1 MMTDNL
7 IKALAEDRSSR
18 PRSPGARILI
28 ALVIGLA
35 IAAPMLMLT
44 LGMRPDIGSALQT
57 WRFTAKLTIAAVC
70 LGFAAWASARL
81 ARPEIGLN
89 EVLVGLSVAPLLLAA
104 AVGTEMM
111 MISPDDW
118 MARAIG
124 SNSRVC
130 ILAIPALAIAPLG
143 VVLAALRGGAPSS
156 PALAGAVG
164 GLLAGAI
171 GATLYATHCLDDSP
185 LFVALWYTPAVL
197 FITVLGAFAG
207 QRLLRW

>member
-70 LGFAAWASARL
+70 LGFAAWEKCVEQCL
-81 ARPEIGLN
+81 HH
-89 EVLVGLSVAPLLLAA
+89 AA
-104 AVGTEMM
+104 
-111 MISPDDW
+111 
-118 MARAIG
+118 
-124 SNSRVC
+124 
-130 ILAIPALAIAPLG
+130 
-143 VVLAALRGGAPSS
+143 
-156 PALAGAVG
+156 
-164 GLLAGAI
+164 
-171 GATLYATHCLDDSP
+171 
-185 LFVALWYTPAVL
+185 
-197 FITVLGAFAG
+197 
-207 QRLLRW
+207 